1 MTQQNH
7 FKKGYT
13 FDDLLLVPGKSEVLP
28 SAVDTSSRFTRNIM
42 LQVPVVSAAMD
53 TVTEGVMA
61 IAMAQKGGIGII
73 HKNLTIEEQ
82 AEEVRK
88 VKRFESGIIKSPITL
103 EPNVSIRRALE
114 LKEKYNISGFPIV
127 KGKRLVGILTNRDLR
142 FESNLDKRI
151 SELMTPEERLITVE
165 EGTSLEDSKHILHQ
179 HRIEKLP
186 VVNKAGE
193 LVGMITVKDIEKMIS
208 YPNATK
214 DAEGRLIC
222 GGAISSGKDYEER
235 AAALIEQKVDVLVI
249 DSAHGH
255 HIDIARAV
263 RAIKNRFD
271 IEIVAGNIATAEGAK
286 DLIEAGADAVKV
298 GIGPG
303 SICTTRVIAGIGV
316 PQMTAIMDAASY
328 AQEAGVPIIADG
340 GIKFSGD
347 VVKAIA
353 AGADSVMLGSL
364 LAGTE
369 ESPGEFVIYNG
380 RRFKSYRGMGSIGAM
395 KKGSSDRYFQ
405 SSEEAKKLVAEGI
418 EGMVPYKG
426 PLRDFLYQLVGG
438 LRAGMGYVGASSI
451 RELQTR
457 ARFIEVSAAGLK
469 ENHPHDVTITK
480 EAPNY
485 QYRDV

>member
-1 MTQQNH
+1 M
-7 FKKGYT
+7 
-13 FDDLLLVPGKSEVLP
+13 
-28 SAVDTSSRFTRNIM
+28 DTSSRFTRNLV

-88 VKRFESGIIKSPITL
+88 VKRFESGIIKNPITL
-103 EPNVSIRRALE
+103 EPDVRIRNALE

-142 FESNLDKRI
+142 FESNLNKRI

-165 EGTSLEDSKHILHQ
+165 EGTSLEESKHILHK

-186 VVNKAGE
+186 VVNKSGE

-208 YPNATK
+208 YPNASK

-222 GGAISSGKDYEER
+222 GGAISSGKDFEER
-235 AAALIEQKVDVLVI
+235 AAALVEQKVDVLVI

-263 RAIKNRFD
+263 RTIKSRFD

-303 SICTTRVIAGIGV
+303 SICTTRVHCRNRRSADDRHHGCRVIRAG
-316 PQMTAIMDAASY
+316 SRC
-328 AQEAGVPIIADG
+328 
-340 GIKFSGD
+340 SHHC
-347 VVKAIA
+347 
-353 AGADSVMLGSL
+353 
-364 LAGTE
+364 
-369 ESPGEFVIYNG
+369 G
-380 RRFKSYRGMGSIGAM
+380 RRNQIFRATLSR
-395 KKGSSDRYFQ
+395 Q
-405 SSEEAKKLVAEGI
+405 SRQA
-418 EGMVPYKG
+418 P
-426 PLRDFLYQLVGG
+426 
-438 LRAGMGYVGASSI
+438 
-451 RELQTR
+451 TR
-457 ARFIEVSAAGLK
+457 
-469 ENHPHDVTITK
+469 
-480 EAPNY
+480 
-485 QYRDV
+485 

>member
-1 MTQQNH
+1 MSQDTR

-13 FDDLLLVPGKSEVLP
+13 FDDLLLIPGKSEVLP
-28 SAVDTSSRFTRNIM
+28 STVDTGSNLTRNIR
-42 LQVPVVSAAMD
+42 LKVPVVSAAMD
-53 TVTEGVMA
+53 TVTESVMA
-61 IAMAQKGGIGII
+61 IAMAQKGGVGII
-73 HKNLTIEEQ
+73 HKNLSIEEQ

-88 VKRFESGIIKSPITL
+88 VKRFESGIVKNPITL
-103 EPNVSIRRALE
+103 EPEAKIRTAIE
-114 LKEKYNISGFPIV
+114 LKKKYNVSGFPIV
-127 KGKRLVGILTNRDLR
+127 KGRRLVGILTNRDLR

-165 EGTSLEDSKHILHQ
+165 EGAGLDQAKHLLHEY
-179 HRIEKLP
+179 RIEKLP
-186 VVNKAGE
+186 IINKDGE

-208 YPNATK
+208 YPNASK
-214 DAEGRLIC
+214 DVEGRLIC
-222 GGAISSGKDYEER
+222 GGALGAGKDCDER

-255 HIDIARAV
+255 HTDIARAV
-263 RAIKNRFD
+263 KLVKSKYD
-271 IEIVAGNIATAEGAK
+271 VEIIAGNIATAEAAR

-316 PQMTAIMDAASY
+316 PQMTAIMDVASITLK
-328 AQEAGVPIIADG
+328 EGVPLIADG

-347 VVKAIA
+347 VVKALA
-353 AGADSVMLGSL
+353 AGASTVMLGSL
-364 LAGTE
+364 LAGTD

-395 KKGSSDRYFQ
+395 KQGSSDRYFQ
-405 SSEEAKKLVAEGI
+405 NRDEAKKLVAEGI

-438 LRAGMGYVGASSI
+438 LRAGMGYVGAANI
-451 RELQTR
+451 AELQKR
-457 ARFIEVSAAGLK
+457 ARFVEVSSAGLK
-469 ENHPHDVTITK
+469 ESHPHDVTITK

-485 QYRDV
+485 QYRDL